1 MSLYKTIKELQA
13 ASGSNAKTAILQAN
27 KDNEL
32 LKAYLKAT
40 YDPALSYYQTK
51 IDKSKGWNLDWMDY
65 IEVNGEWICDFNYIL
80 ENVRALANREV
91 TGDKAKEYLSGLYS
105 CISPESKE
113 LLELL
118 IKRSVGAGVGD
129 TMILNVF
136 PELYFI
142 PPYQRCSLMDD
153 KIKAKF
159 DKQEQFYVQLK
170 LDGSF
175 CYLVKEA
182 GKAPEAITRAGSKYP
197 KEFAEKLATGLPDGF
212 VVVGELLVY
221 GEIATLGVPLDRKT
235 GNGILNS
242 ILKGGEIGNNLGFE
256 LTAWDCLTVDDF
268 KAGKSDSK
276 YWERLNA
283 LESVVSEAG
292 YVNVVKT
299 NCVSSLDQAY
309 DIYSKFT
316 AQGLEG
322 VVIKT
327 KDFKWSS
334 GTSKDCIKL
343 KIEFECD
350 LEVVAIT
357 EGTGKASNMMGS
369 ITLKSSDG
377 IIVTDCGSGFSD
389 KDRQEWWWGR
399 VNRIGS
405 IVTVKAND
413 IISKRDSDV
422 KSLFLPIFQEHRLDK
437 TEADSYTRCVE
448 QLEAAKN
455 GGKK

>member
-1 MSLYKTIKELQA
+1 MSLYKIIKELQA

-32 LKAYLKAT
+32 LKAYLKAV
-40 YDPALSYYQTK
+40 YAPSISYYQTK
-51 IDKSKGWNLDWMDY
+51 INKAHVRMS
-65 IEVNGEWICDFNYIL
+65 EVVCELTHDTL
-80 ENVRALANREV
+80 EGIHYHLAERTI
-91 TGDKAKEYLSGLYS
+91 TGKQAENWLSHVYS
-105 CISPESKE
+105 CHTSESQK
-113 LLELL
+113 LIELL

-129 TMILNVF
+129 TMILKVF
-136 PELYFI
+136 PDLWFSV
-142 PPYQRCSLMDD
+142 PYQRCSLMDG

-159 DKQEQFYVQLK
+159 DKLPEFLVQEK

-182 GKAPEAITRAGSKYP
+182 GKAAEAITRAGSKYP

-212 VVVGELLVY
+212 VAVGELLVY
-221 GEIATLGVPLDRKT
+221 GEIATFGVPLDRKT

-242 ILKGGEIGNNLGFE
+242 ILKGGEVGDNLGFE
-256 LTAWDCLTVDDF
+256 LTAWDCLTVEEF
-268 KAGKSDSK
+268 KAGKSTLK
-276 YWERLNA
+276 YDMRLDE
-283 LESVVSEAG
+283 LDIVVADMPNVFQVTTHYARSLNEA
-292 YVNVVKT
+292 Y
-299 NCVSSLDQAY
+299 S
-309 DIYSKFT
+309 IYSKFT
-316 AQGLEG
+316 AEG
-322 VVIKT
+322 KEGAVIKG
-327 KDFKWSS
+327 KDFLWQN

-357 EGTGKASNMMGS
+357 EGTGKATGMMGS

-389 KDRQEWWWGR
+389 KDRQEWWGR

-405 IVTVKAND
+405 IVTCKAND

-422 KSLFLPIFQEHRLDK
+422 KSLFLPIFLEHRLDK
-437 TEADSYTRCVE
+437 AEADSYTRCVE
-448 QLEAAKN
+448 QLEATKT

>member
-1 MSLYKTIKELQA
+1 MLLNIIKQLQQ
-13 ASGSNAKTAILQAN
+13 ASGTLEKSKILEQN
-27 KDNEL
+27 KGNEI
-32 LKAYLKAT
+32 LKDYLRRV
-40 YDPALSYYQTK
+40 YDPSISYYQTK

-65 IEVNGEWICDFNYIL
+65 IEVDGAWVCDFNFIL
-80 ENVRALANREV
+80 ENVKALANREV
-91 TGDKAKEYLSGLYS
+91 TGDKAKEYLSELYS

-159 DKQEQFYVQLK
+159 DKQEEFYVQLK

-182 GKAPEAITRAGSKYP
+182 GKVPEAITRAGSKYP
-197 KEFAEKLATGLPDGF
+197 VEFAQKLATGLPDGF

-221 GEIATLGVPLDRKT
+221 GEVATLGVPLDRKT
-235 GNGILNS
+235 GNGFLNS
-242 ILKGGEIGNNLGFE
+242 ILKGGDIPNNLGFE
-256 LTAWDCLTVDDF
+256 MTAWDCITVDEW

-276 YWERLNA
+276 YWERLDDLDVALADTPNA
-283 LESVVSEAG
+283 NAVVTHAVTSLE
-292 YVNVVKT
+292 
-299 NCVSSLDQAY
+299 DAY
-309 DIYSKFT
+309 EIYSGFT
-316 AQGLEG
+316 AQGMEG
-322 VVIKT
+322 AVIKT
-327 KDFKWSS
+327 TDFLWKD

-357 EGTGKASNMMGS
+357 EGTGKASGMMGS

-377 IIVTDCGSGFSD
+377 VIVTDCGSGFTD
-389 KDRQEWWWGR
+389 KDREEWWWGR
-399 VNRIGS
+399 ENRIGS

-413 IISKRDSDV
+413 IITKRDNEV
-422 KSLFLPIFQEHRLDK
+422 RSLFLPIFLEHRLDK
-437 TEADSYTRCVE
+437 TEADTYYRCVE
-448 QLEAAKN
+448 QLEVAKN

>member
-1 MSLYKTIKELQA
+1 MSLYTIIKELQA

-32 LKAYLKAT
+32 LKAYLKAV
-40 YDPALSYYQTK
+40 YDPSISYYQTK
-51 IDKSKGWNLDWMDY
+51 IVKVTDQYDTEYEFTEKT
-65 IEVNGEWICDFNYIL
+65 IERVYYH
-80 ENVRALANREV
+80 LAERFF
-91 TGDKAKEYLSGLYS
+91 TGKNAEKWLTS
-105 CISPESKE
+105 CYKHLNFHGQE

-136 PELYFI
+136 PDLYFI
-142 PPYQRCSLMDD
+142 PSYQRCSLIDD
-153 KIKAKF
+153 KIKSKF
-159 DKQEQFYVQLK
+159 DSLKLFYIQQK

-175 CYLVKEA
+175 CYITKEA
-182 GKAPEAITRAGSKYP
+182 GKAAEAITRAGSKYP

-242 ILKGGEIGNNLGFE
+242 ILKGGEVGDNLGFE
-256 LTAWDCLTVDDF
+256 LTAWDCLTVEDF

-283 LESVVSEAG
+283 LESVVSEAR

-299 NCVSSLDQAY
+299 TCVSSLDQAY

-322 VVIKT
+322 AVIKT
-327 KDFKWSS
+327 TDFLWKD

-350 LEVVAIT
+350 LKVIGVT
-357 EGTGKASNMMGS
+357 EGTGKAKGMAGS
-369 ITLKSSDG
+369 LTLSSSDG
-377 IIVTDCGSGFSD
+377 LIVTDCGTGLSD
-389 KDRQEWWWGR
+389 ADREDWWG
-399 VNRIGS
+399 NRNLYIGK
-405 IVTVKAND
+405 IVSVKAND
-413 IISKRDSDV
+413 IITKRDSDV
-422 KSLFLPIFQEHRLDK
+422 SSLFLPVYLDVRFDK
-437 TEADSYTRCVE
+437 TEADSYARCVE